1 MITDKGYS
9 VIHRNFYYDSR
20 LNENLSGKSILDYG
34 CNNGNLLRS
43 IPEDLDYTYT
53 AVDVQQSFITDLSAK
68 YSDHTFVH
76 MDKYHPS
83 YNPTGSNSVTLQDT
97 VSATYDIIFAHNV
110 FTHCSY
116 EYTKTCLAEMRPLL
130 NENGKIIF
138 NLYSKENLIHISDI
152 IENGRRPSPDD
163 YHTHFTSLDSFNNYA
178 YWTNGNTFT
187 YDTPL
192 ASGDLNSLF
201 SCYDITWV
209 NGDNSDWTLRDTYAN
224 RNHTFT
230 TS

>member
-1 MITDKGYS
+1 MITDNGYS
-9 VIHRNFYYDSR
+9 VKRRGFYYDSC
-20 LNENLSGKSILDYG
+20 LNESLLNKSILDYG
-34 CNNGNLLRS
+34 CNNGNLLRT
-43 IPEDLDYTYT
+43 IPADLNHTYT
-53 AVDVQQSFITDLSAK
+53 GVDVQQSFITDLSAQ
-68 YSDHTFVH
+68 YSDYTFVH

-83 YNPTGSNSVTLQDT
+83 YNSTGSDSVTLQDT
-97 VSATYDIIFAHNV
+97 VSGTYDIIFAYNV

-116 EYTKTCLAEMRPLL
+116 EYTKTCLAEMRTLL

-138 NLYSKENLIHISDI
+138 NLYSKENLIHISNLM
-152 IENGRRPSPDD
+152 ENSRHTPDD
-163 YHTHFTSLDSFNNYA
+163 YHTHFTSLDSFDNYA

-209 NGDNSDWTLRDTYAN
+209 NADNSDWTLRNSYEN
-224 RNHTFT
+224 RIHTFT